1 MTPYEQKLLEEYLTH
16 LNVIGD
22 EGDYTD
28 FEAWYRTVRYAQ
40 GANAPATLKEA
51 SEMRYNDVLDA
62 ARAFNRSGKRLQ
74 LN

>member
-28 FEAWYRTVRYAQ
+28 FEAWYRTVRYAE
-40 GANAPATLKEA
+40 GPTPRPPSRRPRRCATRT
-51 SEMRYNDVLDA
+51 SWMPPVHSS
-62 ARAFNRSGKRLQ
+62 SGKRLQ